1 MLLSATALA
10 AGWTSA
16 AMGQTTIYNV
26 NTTVGTGQVYDLNL
40 NGDGTTNYAIRFDGK
55 SSTDTSTWNDTT
67 KPFVSVRTQ
76 DTTDASQTTFVL
88 GVVDPNQAG
97 AGGLP
102 LTGAGATIGP
112 GYLTPVNVGYLYQ
125 DYGGNTVGGWS
136 STSISDGY
144 VGLELVSDNGAVTN
158 YGWLELE
165 YDYNGGLDSN
175 IIILRTAYNA
185 TFGKSLVT
193 PPLSVPPPPPPTP
206 ILANGGFEHGQT
218 NWSSV
223 LRTGGSAT
231 FTTVLTNVHS
241 GSQTLLVTVNNP
253 GTASNSV
260 QLVSA
265 PFTASSSD
273 TYVLRFWASSPVLL
287 ANLGV
292 NFIGATPV
300 YPQIPF
306 ELSTNPV
313 ATSTDGNYQEYLYA
327 FNASGTV
334 SVAFNF
340 QTAGQYWLDD
350 VEVLDVTNNNGFD
363 VPMTY
368 LWQWGQMKF
377 SQTNSLKIGW
387 GGGDNDKSALLP
399 DGSVAWIFNDSYAST
414 LNSFYSNI
422 RGNSSLPRNCVV
434 HQIGTNLVCMN
445 NGNNTLFVPANP
457 ADIYWIGGAKAE
469 GNKLL
474 VLLNEINNSAL
485 TNVAMAVATLSLP
498 NLTLIG
504 ITTLTSPS
512 TDNFGDFVAGDDGYY
527 YIYNGPKV
535 ARAPVGSIAV
545 DSAWTYWNGSTWVAD
560 HTQNVAITNFNVW
573 SIARL
578 GTSNYVSVFFPYLDF
593 VNINAQFAPTPMG
606 PWTAPVVV
614 AHATPQWGEI
624 MYAPNICAG
633 TGSNGVYSI
642 GYSDNGSPENW
653 FSKTYSDKSWYN
665 PHFVTADLLKLSPY
679 TPSNDV
685 AAATV
690 SVPVPVPSYN
700 VYGGTSLTLICSN
713 YTGTPPYNFRWQ
725 FSVDGTSF
733 VDIGGS
739 TTNAL
744 TLPAVNTNNSGYYR
758 LQLTAGGQTV
768 ASAALQVVVNPL
780 PMINAQQMG
789 NNLILSWPLGTLLQ
803 ATNLTGPWVTNSAVS
818 PYTNPVVALQ
828 MFYKLRSQ

>member
-1 MLLSATALA
+1 
-10 AGWTSA
+10 
-16 AMGQTTIYNV
+16 MGQTTIYPI
-26 NTTVGTGQVYDLNL
+26 NTTVGAGQVYDLIL

-55 SSTDTSTWNDTT
+55 SSTDTTTWADTT
-67 KPFVSVRTQ
+67 APFVSARTQ
-76 DTTDASQTTFVL
+76 DTTDASQTTYVL

-102 LTGAGATIGP
+102 LTAAGVTIGP
-112 GYLTPVNVGYLYQ
+112 GYLTPVNLGYLYQ
-125 DYGGNTVGGWS
+125 DYGGNTVGGWLPA
-136 STSISDGY
+136 SISDGY
-144 VGLELVSDNGAVTN
+144 VGLKLVSDGGAVTN
-158 YGWLELE
+158 YGWVELE
-165 YDYNGGLDSN
+165 YNCNGGSNSN
-175 IIILRTAYNA
+175 IKILRTAYDA
-185 TFGKSLVT
+185 TPGESLVT
-193 PPLSVPPPPPPTP
+193 PPLSAPALLAP
-206 ILANGGFEHGQT
+206 ILANGGFERGMT
-218 NWSSV
+218 NWTPV
-223 LRTGGSAT
+223 LQNGGSAS
-231 FTTVLTNVHS
+231 FTTVSTNVHS
-241 GSQTLLVTVNNP
+241 GNQTLLVTVNNP

-260 QLVSA
+260 RLVSG
-265 PFTASSSD
+265 PFNASSSG

-292 NFIGATPV
+292 NFIGAQPV

-313 ATSTDGNYQEYLYA
+313 ASSTIGNYQEYLYA
-327 FNASGTV
+327 FKAAGTV

-350 VEVLDVTNNNGFD
+350 VEVLDVTNNDGFD

-368 LWQWGQMKF
+368 LWQWGQLHF

-414 LNSFYSNI
+414 LNRFYSNI

-434 HQIGTNLVCMN
+434 HQIGTNLVWMN
-445 NGNNTLFVPANP
+445 NGNNTLFVPTNP
-457 ADIYWIGGAKAE
+457 ADIYWIGGCKAE

-474 VLLNEINNSAL
+474 ALLNEINNSAL

-498 NLTLIG
+498 NLTLGG
-504 ITTLTSPS
+504 ITTLTSPG
-512 TDNFGDFVAGDDGYY
+512 TDNFGDFVTGDDGYY

-535 ARAPVGSIAV
+535 ARTPMGSLAV

-560 HTQNVAITNFNVW
+560 HTQNVAITHFNVW
-573 SIARL
+573 SIAKL

-614 AHATPQWGEI
+614 AHATPQWGELLY
-624 MYAPNICAG
+624 MPNICAG

-665 PHFVTADLLKLSPY
+665 PHFVIADLLQLSPY

-685 AAATV
+685 AAPTV
-690 SVPVPVPSYN
+690 SAPVALPSYH
-700 VYGGTSLTLICSN
+700 VYAGTSMMLICSN
-713 YTGTPPYNFRWQ
+713 YTGTPPYHFQWQ
-725 FSVDGTSF
+725 LGEDGTSF
-733 VDIGGS
+733 VNIGGS
-739 TTNAL
+739 TTNSL
-744 TLPAVNTNNSGYYR
+744 TLPTVNTNDSGYYR
-758 LQLTAGGQTV
+758 LQLTAAGRTV
-768 ASAALQVVVNPL
+768 ASAALQVVVNPR
-780 PMINAQQMG
+780 PTINAQQVG
-789 NNLILSWPLGTLLQ
+789 NSLILRWPQGTLLQ
-803 ATNLTGPWVTNSAVS
+803 TTNLAGTWVTNSAVS
-818 PYTNPVVALQ
+818 PYTNPAVAPQ
-828 MFYKLRSQ
+828 MFYKLRLQ